1 MEYNSMPSGKNKN
14 ISVDIIIPTYK
25 PGAEFAKLLRSLAL
39 QVLPANRIIIVN
51 TEEKYWDKSFENIC
65 QNTTVIHIKKFEF
78 DHGASRH
85 MASRQSEADIMI
97 FMTQDAMPADDRLI
111 ENLTAPIALKKAEI
125 SYARQLPKADAG
137 LIEQFTRGFNYPSN
151 GRIKS
156 IRDVD
161 ELGIK
166 TFFCSNVCAAYD
178 KKVYDELG
186 GFPRPVVLNE
196 DMLIASNAI
205 LAGYRVS
212 YTAEAM
218 VYHSHE
224 YSAKMQFRRNFDI
237 GTSQK
242 QHESLFNDYPSVG
255 EGKKMVKENAAF
267 LCKKHKFH
275 LLFKLVWM
283 SGWKFL
289 GYSFGKRYDKLPM
302 KLIKKW
308 SLCPQYWDSITKE
321 QGDKNV

>member
-1 MEYNSMPSGKNKN
+1 
-14 ISVDIIIPTYK
+14 
-25 PGAEFAKLLRSLAL
+25 
-39 QVLPANRIIIVN
+39 
-51 TEEKYWDKSFENIC
+51 
-65 QNTTVIHIKKFEF
+65 
-78 DHGASRH
+78 
-85 MASRQSEADIMI
+85 
-97 FMTQDAMPADDRLI
+97 
-111 ENLTAPIALKKAEI
+111 
-125 SYARQLPKADAG
+125 
-137 LIEQFTRGFNYPSN
+137 
-151 GRIKS
+151 
-156 IRDVD
+156 
-161 ELGIK
+161 
-166 TFFCSNVCAAYD
+166 
-178 KKVYDELG
+178 
-186 GFPRPVVLNE
+186 
-196 DMLIASNAI
+196 MLIASNAI

-212 YTAEAM
+212 YTAEAR

-242 QHESLFNDYPSVG
+242 QHEKLFNDYPSVG

-267 LCKKHKFH
+267 LCKKHKLH

-302 KLIKKW
+302 KWIRKW